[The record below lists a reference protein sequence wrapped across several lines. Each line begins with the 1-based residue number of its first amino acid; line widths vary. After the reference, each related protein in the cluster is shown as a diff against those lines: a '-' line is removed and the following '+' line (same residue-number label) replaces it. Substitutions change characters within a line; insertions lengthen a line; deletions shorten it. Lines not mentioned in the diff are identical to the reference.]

1 VKQFRKYETAISSAF
16 GPILRG
22 NEYIPVVYVESL
34 GHCGSE
40 YLWHA
45 AIKPS
50 SLPGSSI
57 VPSLL
62 EEDSLY
68 IVLGVGMP
76 GGVEDLVD
84 SMDGVLRLTIPYDA
98 GIVKSSKAS
107 WLLKAAASDVRS
119 GAGVS
124 V

>member
-1 VKQFRKYETAISSAF
+1 MWSQWPLAVKQFRKYETAISSAL

-22 NEYIPVVYVESL
+22 NEDIPVVYVELL
-34 GHCGSE
+34 GHCCSE

-45 AIKPS
+45 AIKASPS
-50 SLPGSSI
+50 PASSI

-62 EEDSLY
+62 EEDSLC

-84 SMDGVLRLTIPYDA
+84 SMDGVLRLPIPYAA
-98 GIVKSSKAS
+98 GIVESS
-107 WLLKAAASDVRS
+107 
-119 GAGVS
+119 
-124 V
+124 